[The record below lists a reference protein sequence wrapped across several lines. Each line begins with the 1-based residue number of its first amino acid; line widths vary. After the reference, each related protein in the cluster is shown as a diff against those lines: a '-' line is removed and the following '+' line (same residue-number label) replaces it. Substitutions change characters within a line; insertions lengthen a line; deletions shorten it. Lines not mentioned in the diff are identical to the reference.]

1 MENKFNLERELLAM
15 KMLLESLKYEIG
27 AAETIDVIEYFQ
39 IVSILDQAKNGI
51 GGNMAIIERNFD
63 IKKKY
68 HNAYG
73 IFRKFVE
80 SDFGDIFARIV
91 DTDTFEETEINI
103 SNLQLSD
110 FVDNSDYIGL
120 TTEIISSITKLSFVL
135 GNLANAY
142 VASKI
147 FLKPE
152 EFTGSDAEYIKRF
165 SETVST
171 HYDETMIYGIESDI
185 NIEPDTIEMIEEI
198 FKECGYF
205 EALFI
210 IMHALF
216 MTTIDDLLEIIKGKV
231 KNEYENVKNIKY
243 LNECAEK
250 GMIEF
255 KE

>member
-15 KMLLESLKYEIG
+15 KILLETLKDEIG
-27 AAETIDVIEYFQ
+27 DAETIDVIEYFQ

-51 GGNMAIIERNFD
+51 AGNMAIIERNFD

-68 HNAYG
+68 PNVYG
-73 IFRKFVE
+73 VFRKFVE
-80 SDFGDIFARIV
+80 GDFGEIFARIT

-103 SNLQLSD
+103 SNLLTD
-110 FVDNSDYIGL
+110 FIVKSDYVGL
-120 TTEIISSITKLSFVL
+120 TTEIMSSITKLSFVL

-142 VASKI
+142 TASKI

-165 SETVST
+165 DESILV
-171 HYDETMIYGIESDI
+171 HYDETTIYGFEIDI
-185 NIEPDTIEMIEEI
+185 SPDVVEIIDNI

-216 MTTIDDLLEIIKGKV
+216 MTTIDELLEMIKAKV
-231 KNEYENVKNIKY
+231 KNEYENVKNINY
-243 LNECAEK
+243 LNECTEK

>member
-15 KMLLESLKYEIG
+15 KILLETLKDEIG
-27 AAETIDVIEYFQ
+27 DAETIDVIEYFQ

-51 GGNMAIIERNFD
+51 AGNMAIIERNFD

-68 HNAYG
+68 PNVYG

-80 SDFGDIFARIV
+80 SDFGDIFARIA

-103 SNLQLSD
+103 SNLLTD
-110 FVDNSDYIGL
+110 FIVKSDYVGM

-165 SETVST
+165 SETISI
-171 HYDETMIYGIESDI
+171 HYDESMIYGIESDV
-185 NIEPDTIEMIEEI
+185 NLDPDTIETIEEI

-210 IMHALF
+210 IVHALF
-216 MTTIDDLLEIIKGKV
+216 MTTIDNLLEIIKGKV

-243 LNECAEK
+243 LNECTEK